1 MLELLNIKIEVERL
15 SNILGKAEDCLDIQY
30 LTARIQYL
38 HQVIAQPDFWNNP
51 TRAYEVLQEIE
62 YSIFY
67 KHQEYQRWCSILE
80 DIKAALELLE
90 LSADEQLWQEVQS
103 NLTQLQQE
111 LETAEIRQLLS
122 GPHDQ
127 KGALLTITA
136 EVDASDAQ
144 YWAYMLLQMYWR
156 WGKSHNY
163 QLDVVEISD
172 GNEGGIKYATLE
184 ITASCAYGYLK
195 SETGTHQLQ
204 QISPFD
210 ATNSLRTSLAS
221 VEVLPILGESVEW
234 QIPEKDLEITRWH
247 SNSRNINHSE
257 TWVKVVHIPTGISVF
272 CDQERSQMQNKEKAL
287 AILKSKLF
295 AMPTAGYAYALAQG
309 VQIDKIQPR
318 LIKSLSSKLIREYI
332 LHPYTK
338 VKDLRT
344 NVETPAATEVLDG
357 KIDLFIKAYLQQL
370 NHTTSVGKEALDNFK

>member
-1 MLELLNIKIEVERL
+1 M
-15 SNILGKAEDCLDIQY
+15 
-30 LTARIQYL
+30 TARIQYL
-38 HQVIAQPDFWNNP
+38 DQVIAQPDFWNNP

-67 KHQEYQRWCSILE
+67 KHQQYQRWCSILE

-122 GPHDQ
+122 DPCDQ
-127 KGALLTITA
+127 KGAFLTITA
-136 EVDASDAQ
+136 GVGGVDAE

-156 WGKSHNY
+156 WAKSHNY

-172 GNEGGIKYATLE
+172 GNEAGIKYATLE
-184 ITASCAYGYLK
+184 ITTRYAYGYLK

-204 QISPFD
+204 QILPFD
-210 ATNSLRTSLAS
+210 VINSLRTSLAS
-221 VEVLPILGESVEW
+221 VEVIPILGESVEW
-234 QIPEKDLEITRWH
+234 EIPGKDLEITWPRYQG
-247 SNSRNINHSE
+247 NVNRTE
-257 TWVKVVHIPTGISVF
+257 TWVKMVHIPTGISVF
-272 CDQERSQMQNKEKAL
+272 CNQQRSLMQNKEKAL

-318 LIKSLSSKLIREYI
+318 QIRPLYNKLIREYI

-344 NVETPAATEVLDG
+344 NVETLAATEVLDG

-370 NHTTSVGKEALDNFK
+370 NHTTSMTQEALDNSK